1 MQRTVEHLYLWQKA
15 KNNKIQKEKDALVSR
30 MGKSPLKE
38 YKQNNQKCP
47 IIIMKPKANVS
58 S

>member
-30 MGKSPLKE
+30 MGNIVELSHPTGDTR
-38 YKQNNQKCP
+38 
-47 IIIMKPKANVS
+47 I
-58 S
+58 